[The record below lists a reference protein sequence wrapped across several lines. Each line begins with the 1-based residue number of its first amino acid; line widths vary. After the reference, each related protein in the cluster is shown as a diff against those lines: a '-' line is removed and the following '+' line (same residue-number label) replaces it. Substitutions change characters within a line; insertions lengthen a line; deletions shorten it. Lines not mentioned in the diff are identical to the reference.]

1 MNSFGVFQTYYVD
14 FLGRSTSDISWIGS
28 IQVFLT
34 FFIGTFTGRLTD
46 AGYFRP
52 VFGEQQFLLSLFRAT
67 LINDMFPRF
76 MNVFTTSTLA
86 VEESI
91 ALIRRSNW
99 DRV

>member
-14 FLGRSTSDISWIGS
+14 FLGRSESDVSWIGS

-52 VFGEQQFLLSLFRAT
+52 VFSKQDFLLSVLRDT
-67 LINDMFPRF
+67 LKNDICLGVLLTFQLPRL
-76 MNVFTTSTLA
+76 SL
-86 VEESI
+86 SRKI
-91 ALIRRSNW
+91 
-99 DRV
+99 

>member
-14 FLGRSTSDISWIGS
+14 FLGRSVSDVSWIGS

-52 VFGEQQFLLSLFRAT
+52 VLSKQDFL
-67 LINDMFPRF
+67 
-76 MNVFTTSTLA
+76 
-86 VEESI
+86 
-91 ALIRRSNW
+91 
-99 DRV
+99 